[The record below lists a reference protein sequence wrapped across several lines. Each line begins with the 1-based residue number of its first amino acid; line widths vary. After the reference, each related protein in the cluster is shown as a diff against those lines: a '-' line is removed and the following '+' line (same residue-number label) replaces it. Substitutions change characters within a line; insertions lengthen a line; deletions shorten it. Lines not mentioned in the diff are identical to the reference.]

1 MTGALLEV
9 RALKKH
15 YPVTGGL
22 FRRTVGTVRA
32 VDGISFDV
40 QEGSTFGL
48 AGESGCGKST
58 AARTILRLEEP
69 TSGKVVFDGED
80 FTAKGPEEL
89 RLARTNMQM
98 IFQDPYSSLNPR
110 LTVEKIVS
118 EPLRVHGIGTPAE
131 QKERVR
137 HLLDIVGLPVDAAER
152 YPYEFSGGQRQRV
165 GIARALAMR
174 PKLIIADEPVS
185 SLDVS
190 IRAQILNLLRDL
202 QERYGLTYIF
212 IAHDLALVKNMSPEI
227 GIMYL
232 GRLVEAGPSDQVFTN
247 PAHPYT
253 QALMAAVPGAGIWRR
268 GEECSSV
275 VGSDARLAGDVPS
288 PLNPPPGCPFHPRC
302 FRAKP
307 DCMEPGRSPLE
318 VEVAP
323 GHKVACNYPLE

>member
-1 MTGALLEV
+1 MKDALLEV
-9 RALKKH
+9 RDLKKH

-40 QEGSTFGL
+40 EEGSTFGL

-69 TSGKVVFDGED
+69 TSGSIRFNGED
-80 FTAKGPEEL
+80 FSAKGPEEL
-89 RLARTNMQM
+89 RLARTDMQM

-110 LTVEKIVS
+110 HTVAKIIS
-118 EPLRVHGIGTPAE
+118 EPLRVHNIGTHAE

-137 HLLDIVGLPVDAAER
+137 HLLDVVGLPTDAAER

-190 IRAQILNLLRDL
+190 IRAQILNLLRKL
-202 QERYGLTYIF
+202 QDQFGLTYIF
-212 IAHDLALVKNMSPEI
+212 IAHDLALVKNMSPQI

-232 GRLVEAGPSDQVFTN
+232 GHLVETGPSGQVFGS

-253 QALMAAVPGAGIWRR
+253 QALIAAVPGAGIWRR
-268 GEECSSV
+268 
-275 VGSDARLAGDVPS
+275 DKDRATAKPAAPLTGDVPS
-288 PLNPPPGCPFHPRC
+288 PLAPPPGCPFHPRC
-302 FRAKP
+302 PRAKP
-307 DCMEPGRSPLE
+307 DCMEPGRPPRE

-323 GHKVACNYPLE
+323 GHRVACNYPVG

>member
-1 MTGALLEV
+1 MKDALPEV
-9 RALKKH
+9 SDLRKH

-40 QEGSTFGL
+40 EEGSTLGL
-48 AGESGCGKST
+48 AGESGCGRST

-69 TSGKVVFDGED
+69 TSGTIRFNGED
-80 FTAKGPEEL
+80 FSAKEPEGL
-89 RLARTNMQM
+89 RRARTNMQM

-110 LTVEKIVS
+110 HTVAKIIS
-118 EPLRVHGIGTPAE
+118 EPLRVHNIGTHAE
-131 QKERVR
+131 QKERVK
-137 HLLDIVGLPVDAAER
+137 HLLNVVGLPTDAAER

-190 IRAQILNLLRDL
+190 IRARILNLLRKL
-202 QERYGLTYIF
+202 QDQFGLTCIF
-212 IAHDLALVKNMSPEI
+212 IAHDLALVKNMSPQI

-232 GRLVEAGPSDQVFTN
+232 GHLVETGPSGQVFGS

-253 QALMAAVPGAGIWRR
+253 QALIAAVPGAGICRR
-268 GEECSSV
+268 DRDRST
-275 VGSDARLAGDVPS
+275 AKPAAPLTGDVPS
-288 PLNPPPGCPFHPRC
+288 PLAQPPGCPFHPRC
-302 FRAKP
+302 PRAKP
-307 DCMEPGRSPLE
+307 DCMEPGRPPRG

-323 GHKVACNYPLE
+323 GHRVACNYPME